1 MGDARATYYRIFIKV
16 DGVDED
22 FRFLDRDTDFD
33 HTIKGLTPGAVLHA
47 YVVAANPAGE
57 AAPSPVVTKVVG
69 V

>member
-1 MGDARATYYRIFIKV
+1 
-16 DGVDED
+16 VDED